1 MTTCTGIKKMGRPF
15 KPVAE
20 RNVAFCVSLPVPL
33 IDGLEECARGCGQS
47 RSAFVRRVLE
57 RYLKDFRASADSSG
71 ASAKGKA

>member
-1 MTTCTGIKKMGRPF
+1 MGRPF

-57 RYLKDFRASADSSG
+57 AHLKNFHASADSSG
-71 ASAKGKA
+71 ASAKGEA